1 MGLGKESSWE
11 FKWILEK
18 RTKVN
23 PEMREIWVK
32 FSHYDLG
39 RSKSAAGHA
48 HYELDAQS
56 GEGN

>member
-1 MGLGKESSWE
+1 MDPREVYEGQW
-11 FKWILEK
+11 
-18 RTKVN
+18 
-23 PEMREIWVK
+23 MREIRVK

-39 RSKSAAGHA
+39 LSKSAAGHA

>member
-1 MGLGKESSWE
+1 MD
-11 FKWILEK
+11 
-18 RTKVN
+18 
-23 PEMREIWVK
+23 PREVYEGQSRDAGK

-48 HYELDAQS
+48 HYKLDAQS